1 MTAMQGEVSLQGYR
15 TRLDAAF
22 ASNAPRAVI
31 LRRGPKKHFHLI
43 SWDLRNDTFIHG
55 QWMKGVVRLCDLSPS
70 GNKLL
75 YWAAQHHNSAA
86 ERARRRP
93 SVTGE
98 EQEGSPRFEPLAQR
112 GRDMAEFAKRHPKR
126 RVPRYLRAPDGKS
139 QGKSAPRADTGT
151 WTAISRPP
159 YFSALAVWPSFG
171 TWTGGGYFRSDNEVV
186 LFESDEGMVPQEN
199 VRRPAVF
206 KMSPYF
212 TNRTFCNA
220 ELAARAEGYPIKKE
234 AGEAIVNGLAG
245 SDKPKRWVDWIH
257 ADRASGILYFAV
269 DGAVYRLANWA
280 GLDPVEYLTAAT
292 KIADFNGLSFQQMR
306 APAEAMRWT

>member
-171 TWTGGGYFRSDNEVV
+171 TWTGEATFAPTTRLCCLNLMREWS
-186 LFESDEGMVPQEN
+186 
-199 VRRPAVF
+199 RK
-206 KMSPYF
+206 KMSGDLRSLKCRRILP
-212 TNRTFCNA
+212 TAHSATLSWPREQRA
-220 ELAARAEGYPIKKE
+220 IPSRRKPARR
-234 AGEAIVNGLAG
+234 
-245 SDKPKRWVDWIH
+245 S
-257 ADRASGILYFAV
+257 
-269 DGAVYRLANWA
+269 
-280 GLDPVEYLTAAT
+280 
-292 KIADFNGLSFQQMR
+292 
-306 APAEAMRWT
+306 